1 MTYVCV
7 GSDAVAVRGVGGCGG
22 GGRGRGEG
30 GGEAKEDEAGVNGS
44 RGIMS
49 VQRNGTC
56 HRKGACRPITLKAP
70 ARSPSPAL
78 PCSQQAGRALAPEQP
93 RPEARGTHWWR
104 ALLRAGRAE
113 ECDGLGAARGNGAAE
128 VDARFATR
136 ALRRVSLGRAVVH
149 PDRGKRRAGES
160 GASRIKDRNASFR
173 LLPVTSNEVSNA

>member
-1 MTYVCV
+1 MTYVCVTYVCV

-78 PCSQQAGRALAPEQP
+78 PCSQHAGRALALEQP
-93 RPEARGTHWWR
+93 RPEAIKGD
-104 ALLRAGRAE
+104 ALV
-113 ECDGLGAARGNGAAE
+113 AR
-128 VDARFATR
+128 V
-136 ALRRVSLGRAVVH
+136 
-149 PDRGKRRAGES
+149 
-160 GASRIKDRNASFR
+160 ASCWAC
-173 LLPVTSNEVSNA
+173 